1 MLIRGVIKCTGFNL
15 FMIGDQRHA
24 AKRDG
29 GGGGR
34 GGCERTLAGAR
45 VRDYCTR
52 APFRGQDA
60 SGGRSVG

>member
-24 AKRDG
+24 AKRDDG
-29 GGGGR
+29 GG
-34 GGCERTLAGAR
+34 ERTLAGAR

-52 APFRGQDA
+52 APFREQDA